1 MIMYLSESRVLRFSS
16 FAIYYI
22 AQGLPIGLISVAL
35 PAWLAENNVDTI
47 KIASFVAIT
56 GLPWGFKLLAGP
68 IMDRFSFLAMGRR
81 RPWVMG
87 AQFGLLAAM
96 TTMAFVPDPVAH
108 VDLLTAAGFLV
119 NTFAAMQDVAVDGM
133 AIDTL
138 PENERGRANSFMA
151 FGQVA
156 GYSLSGAFCAMMLV
170 TFGLQGAALS
180 LAVGI
185 AIIFVWVLIVRERI
199 GERLLPWTQG
209 QASSRSLDL
218 QAENW
223 TSIFLNLRRVLFLP
237 TSLLLILI
245 TLAWRASDGFWL
257 VSAPIIV
264 VQDLGFQSTDYSYWT
279 SICTGIAAIIGL
291 LLGPIID
298 KIGARLIFATALTLV
313 GIIYVFIA
321 SSVSLWQSSIFL
333 LAVLAIHSIITQAC
347 FISFIALHMSICWD
361 KVSATQFAIYMAWSN
376 LARSI
381 GASVYGEIKPA
392 LGQGQAFFIMALMVF
407 LAAALLM
414 LVKIAHHRRQIE
426 KIGKNLNEDMI
437 GPIA

>member
-1 MIMYLSESRVLRFSS
+1 MNLYLSESRIIRFSS

-35 PAWLAENNVDTI
+35 PAWLAENNVDTLE
-47 KIASFVAIT
+47 IASFIAIT

-81 RPWVMG
+81 RPWVIG

-96 TTMAFVPDPVAH
+96 LAMAFVPDPIMN
-108 VDLLTAAGFLV
+108 LKWLIAAGFVV

-170 TFGLQGAALS
+170 SYGLQGAVLS
-180 LAVGI
+180 LTIGI

-199 GERLLPWTQG
+199 GERLLPWTEG
-209 QASSRSLDL
+209 QASSRSLNL
-218 QAENW
+218 QAKNW
-223 TSIFLNLRRVLFLP
+223 LSIFSNLRKVLFLP

-245 TLAWRASDGFWL
+245 TFTWRVSDGFWL

-264 VQDLGFQSTDYSYWT
+264 VQDLHFQSTEYSYWT
-279 SICTGIAAIIGL
+279 SICTGIAAIMGL
-291 LLGPIID
+291 FLGPVID
-298 KIGARLIFATALTLV
+298 KIGARIVFITALGTI
-313 GIIYVFIA
+313 GIVYIFIGSSLSFWH
-321 SSVSLWQSSIFL
+321 SSVFL
-333 LAVLAIHSIITQAC
+333 LGVLAIHSIIYQAC

-361 KVSATQFAIYMAWSN
+361 KVSATQFAIYMAWAN

-381 GASVYGEIKPA
+381 GASIYGEIKPSLA
-392 LGQGQAFFIMALMVF
+392 QGQEFYIMGLMIIV
-407 LAAALLM
+407 AAILLM
-414 LVKIAHHRRQIE
+414 CVKIKQHKEQIE
-426 KIGKNLNEDMI
+426 TLEDNISGDMV
-437 GPIA
+437 GSGT

>member
-1 MIMYLSESRVLRFSS
+1 MNVYLSESRILRFSS

-35 PAWLAENNVDTI
+35 PAWLVENNVNTI
-47 KIASFVAIT
+47 KIASFIAIT
-56 GLPWGFKLLAGP
+56 GLPWGFKLLVGP

-96 TTMAFVPDPVAH
+96 IAMAFVPDPIENMSW
-108 VDLLTAAGFLV
+108 LTAAGFMV
-119 NTFAAMQDVAVDGM
+119 NIFAAMQDVAVDGM

-180 LAVGI
+180 LATGI
-185 AIIFVWVLIVRERI
+185 AIIFIWVVIVRERM
-199 GERLLPWTQG
+199 GERLLPWSQG
-209 QASSRSLDL
+209 QATSRSLDL
-218 QAENW
+218 QAKNW
-223 TSIFLNLRRVLFLP
+223 LSIFSNLTKVLFLP

-245 TLAWRASDGFWL
+245 TLCWRVTDGFWL

-264 VQDLGFQSTDYSYWT
+264 VQDLQFGSTEYSYWT
-279 SICTGIAAIIGL
+279 SVCTGIAAIMGL

-298 KIGARLIFATALTLV
+298 KIGARSVFGIAMVAVGAVYIFI
-313 GIIYVFIA
+313 G
-321 SSVSLWQSSIFL
+321 SSVVLWQSSIFL
-333 LAVLAIHSIITQAC
+333 IGVLAIHSIITQAC
-347 FISFIALHMSICWD
+347 FISFIALHMSICWN

-381 GASVYGEIKPA
+381 GASFFGEIEPS
-392 LGQGQAFFIMALMVF
+392 LGQGQEFFIMGSF
-407 LAAALLM
+407 LFTAAALLM
-414 LVKIAHHRRQIE
+414 FVKINQHKKQVE
-426 KIGKNLNEDMI
+426 ELSVDLNKDMI
-437 GPIA
+437 GPIS